1 VIPEEFQQAVE
12 LAERDSANGPPMLA
26 LLGEE
31 AKLTDWACDGVRL
44 VGRAQLRVASFRAA
58 RRSWE
63 FIRKDLPDDVEAKA
77 QLATLVERLGDL
89 GPASPR
95 DRVVVVTGHRADAPD
110 RKPPRFPNTK
120 ESIDKAKAWLR
131 ERVTTEKAETR
142 GSISAIA
149 GAASGTDLIFLEV
162 CAELGINTTV
172 VLPIPRQDYCR
183 DSVADGGPDWV
194 ERFNRIVNAN
204 PPVLLSESAE
214 LPVWAAS
221 IPDYGVFQRGN
232 IFMIEAA
239 LIAPHADVTLL
250 ALWNGKAG
258 DGPGGTA
265 DMVKLAQEQGA
276 KVCVEDTDE
285 LFGLAS

>member
-1 VIPEEFQQAVE
+1 MIPGEFQQAVE
-12 LAERDSANGPPMLA
+12 RAERDSANGGPMLA

-31 AKLTDWACDGVRL
+31 AKLTDWAREGVRL
-44 VGRAQLRVASFRAA
+44 VGRAQGRTLSFKAA

-63 FIRKDLPDDVEAKA
+63 FIRKDFPDDVEANL
-77 QLATLVERLGDL
+77 QLATIVERPGDF
-89 GPASPR
+89 GASPR

-110 RKPPRFPNTK
+110 RKSPRFPNTQI
-120 ESIDKAKAWLR
+120 SIDKAKAWLR
-131 ERVTTEKAETR
+131 ERVAAEKAETS

-149 GAASGTDLIFLEV
+149 GAASGTDLIFLDV
-162 CAELGINTTV
+162 CAELGIKTTV

-183 DSVADGGPDWV
+183 ASVADGGPDWV
-194 ERFNRIVNAN
+194 ERFNRLVDTN
-204 PPVLLSESAE
+204 PPVLLSDDTA

-239 LIAPHADVTLL
+239 LIAANADVTLL

-265 DMVKLAQEQGA
+265 DMVRLAKEQGA
-276 KVCVEDTDE
+276 KVCIKNTDE
-285 LFGLAS
+285 LFGLSS